1 MQNFLEVKCFL
12 IKFCTY
18 LYKKKLKYIWKI
30 NVTRMNTFMNG
41 QKMEALK
48 RSGFFRNLFVAFGIS
63 SFILNLKSSD
73 RYKSLSLE

>member
-1 MQNFLEVKCFL
+1 
-12 IKFCTY
+12 
-18 LYKKKLKYIWKI
+18 
-30 NVTRMNTFMNG
+30 MNTFVNG